1 MRTLLRSLI
10 LCLLLTAC
18 TQPNTP
24 AESVFQY
31 DNYDAI
37 ELLGMG
43 NPATEHLPQDPI
55 DETALLRYGGWSLNE
70 LAESSVGK
78 QYLSLDPAYARE
90 EWAKKT
96 LPPGVYSLREMHP
109 VPVVL
114 MATALLAE
122 RVKHGRI
129 DFDRRSES
137 PFLAMVDIN
146 NCKGITKD
154 TGRIGLYWGEDWGAD
169 GTTATVKLFVD
180 KNYCNTFGGGVWEA
194 SM

>member
-1 MRTLLRSLI
+1 MRILLRSLI

-18 TQPNTP
+18 TQPKTP
-24 AESVFQY
+24 TASVLQY
-31 DNYDAI
+31 DYYDAI

-43 NPATEHLPQDPI
+43 NPATEHLPQNPI
-55 DETALLRYGGWSLNE
+55 DETVLLRYGGWSLNE

-78 QYLSLDPAYARE
+78 QYLSFDPAYARE

-96 LPPGVYSLREMHP
+96 LPTGVYSLREMHP

-137 PFLAMVDIN
+137 PFLKMVDIN
-146 NCKGITKD
+146 NCKGVEKD
-154 TGRIGLYWGEDWGAD
+154 TGRIGLYWGTDWGTD
-169 GTTATVKLFVD
+169 GKTETEKIFLD
-180 KNYCNTFGGGVWEA
+180 KNYCSVLGGGVWEA
-194 SM
+194 SI